1 MSPGVRSGGRQVG
14 QGENQEE
21 DKKRQDGQPEQ
32 HEDKFHLV
40 LRPHTD
46 QRAGQ
51 HQKGNCTHHADSQSA
66 ANVLMPEV
74 GNVLR

>member
-21 DKKRQDGQPEQ
+21 DKKRRMASQS

-40 LRPHTD
+40 LPRTLTSEPASTR
-46 QRAGQ
+46 RAIALI
-51 HQKGNCTHHADSQSA
+51 TPTPSRRRMS
-66 ANVLMPEV
+66 
-74 GNVLR
+74 